1 MIIEVTAILLVIGL
15 LYLAWSMQR
24 TIAKAEALGFNY
36 ERSAT
41 RKVNRLIAETLLQYA
56 ECNSDRYESTG
67 TTDYYYEVTLYEL
80 GLCRKTIAELQC
92 PHKIANRC
100 VEIVQ
105 ALKA

>member
-1 MIIEVTAILLVIGL
+1 MIIEVSAILLVIGL

-24 TIAKAEALGFNY
+24 TVAKAEALGFNY

-41 RKVNRLIAETLLQYA
+41 RRVNRLLAENLLQYA
-56 ECNSDRYESTG
+56 ESNSDRYESTG
-67 TTDYYYEVTLYEL
+67 STDYYYEITLYEL

-100 VEIVQ
+100 REIDQ

>member
-1 MIIEVTAILLVIGL
+1 MIIEVSALMLVALL
-15 LYLAWSMQR
+15 LYLAWSMRR
-24 TIAKAEALGFNY
+24 TIAKVEALGFNY

-56 ECNSDRYESTG
+56 ECNSDRYENTG

-92 PHKIANRC
+92 PHKIADRC
-100 VEIVQ
+100 LEIVQ

>member
-1 MIIEVTAILLVIGL
+1 MIIEVTAIALVALL
-15 LYLAWSMQR
+15 LYLAWSRQR
-24 TIAKAEALGFNY
+24 TIAKVEALGFEY
-36 ERSAT
+36 ERSAS
-41 RKVNRLIAETLLQYA
+41 RKVNQLLAEMLLQYA
-56 ECNSDRYESTG
+56 EFNSDRYESTG

-100 VEIVQ
+100 VEIVK

>member
-1 MIIEVTAILLVIGL
+1 MIIEVAAILLVIGI

-41 RKVNRLIAETLLQYA
+41 PRVNQRIAKNLLQYA
-56 ECNSDRYESTG
+56 ESSSDRYESTG
-67 TTDYYYEVTLYEL
+67 STDGYYEVTLYEL
-80 GLCRKTIAELQC
+80 GLCQKTIAELQC

-100 VEIVQ
+100 LEIVQ